1 MRFRPRRD
9 DDIDINVTSLIDVV
23 LLLLIFFMVSTRFVD
38 QSRLNLTLPSSA
50 AKPLE
55 RMPASVEIA
64 IAHDG
69 QVAVGGRVV
78 SDTSVPALRRAL
90 QEAAGEQKNP
100 LIVINADRET
110 GFQKV
115 IDALDAARQAGFPRV
130 TFPTK
135 FRNQE

>member
-1 MRFRPRRD
+1 MKFRQRRP

-38 QSRLNLTLPSSA
+38 HSRLNLTLPSSS

-55 RMPASVEIA
+55 RMPASIEIA
-64 IAHDG
+64 IATDG
-69 QVAVGGRVV
+69 QVAVAGRVV
-78 SDTSVPALRRAL
+78 ATADAAALRRAL
-90 QEAAGEQKNP
+90 VEAAGEQKDP

-110 GFQKV
+110 GFQKIV
-115 IDALDAARQAGFPRV
+115 DALDAARQAGFPRV

>member
-1 MRFRPRRD
+1 MKFRQRRT

-38 QSRLNLTLPSSA
+38 QSRLNLTLPSSS

-55 RMPASVEIA
+55 RMPASIEIA

-69 QVAVGGRVV
+69 QVAVGGRIVADPSVV
-78 SDTSVPALRRAL
+78 ALRRAL
-90 QEAAGEQKNP
+90 VEAAGEQQDP
-100 LIVINADRET
+100 LVVINADRET

>member
-1 MRFRPRRD
+1 
-9 DDIDINVTSLIDVV
+9 
-23 LLLLIFFMVSTRFVD
+23 
-38 QSRLNLTLPSSA
+38 
-50 AKPLE
+50 
-55 RMPASVEIA
+55 MPASIEIA

-78 SDTSVPALRRAL
+78 GDASVGALKRAL
-90 QEAAGEQKNP
+90 LDAAGDQKDP
-100 LIVINADRET
+100 LVVINADRET

-115 IDALDAARQAGFPRV
+115 VDALDAARQAGFPRV